1 MVSAVRL
8 AGAVAT
14 GVVIGGVA
22 AIYGGAVKAAVD
34 SISTGIKEAA
44 EAGGGALGKSL
55 ELKEALAEG
64 GKALELKDALAAGG
78 KSLDFGGSLGTGLC
92 AHGLNSVGQGISS
105 GLNGLGKGVGSGLN
119 GIAMGIGSGLG
130 SIGVGIGIAGIV
142 IGRGICKL
150 AASQKTL
157 VEKLVSA
164 VVVRSEPDRSG
175 SGKLSKTQLSSS
187 GNPGEAQLGLS
198 NPGEAHAQL
207 SDPGKAHAQLSDPG
221 SEM

>member
-105 GLNGLGKGVGSGLN
+105 GLNGLGKGIGSGLN
-119 GIAMGIGSGLG
+119 GIAMGIGS
-130 SIGVGIGIAGIV
+130 IGVGIGIAGIV
-142 IGRGICKL
+142 VGRGICNL

-207 SDPGKAHAQLSDPG
+207 SDPGEAHAQLPDPG